1 MIWVLVSGVF
11 LKTNLS
17 YLAEFGLK
25 EFGFRPAYA
34 DEVKKDSSIKKQSLC
49 EEKKFL
55 GKLGSI
61 VRCGLWLKKDTL
73 AIFKQDGS
81 RQCEP
86 PSNKSSLEQI
96 KNSLKAQ
103 GVKVFCAKKGS
114 LKNSRG
120 IALCG
125 APTSNINI
133 FYISQKNKAQALKMG
148 FKTCIAE

>member
-1 MIWVLVSGVF
+1 M
-11 LKTNLS
+11 LKSKNLYPS
-17 YLAEFGLK
+17 K
-25 EFGFRPAYA
+25 
-34 DEVKKDSSIKKQSLC
+34 KKQSLC
-49 EEKKFL
+49 EEEKFL
-55 GKLGSI
+55 GKLGSV

-73 AIFKQDGS
+73 AIFKKDGS

-96 KNSLKAQ
+96 KKAFKAQ

-114 LKNSRG
+114 LQSRG

-125 APTSNINI
+125 APTNNINI
-133 FYISQKNKAQALKMG
+133 FYISKKNKVKALKMG